1 LSKLVNLRPPSTEL
15 CNCGIL
21 NLVGLGYVGTMSVVA
36 VIVAGGSGLRAGGG
50 LPKQYQLV
58 GGKPVIRWTLEAF
71 LNHPMISKVQTVIG
85 HGHEALFAS
94 ATEGLTFLRAPV
106 SGGGSRQDS
115 CRQGLEA
122 CVDLGATKVLIHDA
136 ARPFLSSD
144 LIGSVISEL
153 DHASAVIPGLPV
165 ADTMKYAPS
174 GMIERT
180 VDRASLWFV
189 QTPQGFRFDAILAAH
204 RMALDAG
211 QTSFTDDAA
220 VAEFAG
226 MKVQIVAGEQKN
238 RKLTTS
244 HDIVEADREH
254 SSQRFQNLP
263 DVRMGQGIDFH
274 IFEKGNAV
282 TLCGVSVPH
291 THKLKGHSDADVALH
306 ALTDAILGSIGEADI
321 GQHFPP
327 SDKQWKGAPSSIFIN
342 KAMDL
347 LAARGGVLSNVDI
360 TILAEAPRIGPHLA
374 AMKQSLAQ
382 LLNLAV
388 DRIAIKATTTE
399 KMGAIGRKEGMSASA
414 IATVRLPL

>member
-1 LSKLVNLRPPSTEL
+1 
-15 CNCGIL
+15 
-21 NLVGLGYVGTMSVVA
+21 MSVVA

-71 LNHPMISKVQTVIG
+71 LGHPLISRVQTVIG
-85 HGHEALFAS
+85 QGHESLFAS
-94 ATEGLTFLRAPV
+94 ATEGLQQLLAPV
-106 SGGGSRQDS
+106 IGGGSRQDS
-115 CRQGLEA
+115 CREGLEA
-122 CVDLGATKVLIHDA
+122 CALMRPSKVLIHDA
-136 ARPFLSSD
+136 ARPFLSPD
-144 LIGSVISEL
+144 LIYSIINEL
-153 DHASAVIPGLPV
+153 DHAVAVIPGLPV

-174 GMIERT
+174 GLIERT

-189 QTPQGFRFDAILAAH
+189 QTPQGFQFEKILGAH
-204 RMALDAG
+204 RSALADG
-211 QTSFTDDAA
+211 RTTFTDDAA
-220 VAEFAG
+220 VAEYAG
-226 MKVQIVAGEQKN
+226 MRVQIVAGEQKN

-244 HDIVEADREH
+244 HDIFEANREH
-254 SSQRFQNLP
+254 SSHRFADLP

-274 IFEKGNAV
+274 VFEKGNAV

-327 SDKQWKGAPSSIFIN
+327 TDKQWKGAPSAIFVA

-347 LAARGGVLSNVDI
+347 LRARGGVLANVDI
-360 TILAEAPRIGPHLA
+360 TILAEAPRVGPHLA
-374 AMKQSLAQ
+374 AMKDALSAMLGI
-382 LLNLAV
+382 AV
-388 DRIAIKATTTE
+388 DRIGIKATTTE

>member
-1 LSKLVNLRPPSTEL
+1 
-15 CNCGIL
+15 
-21 NLVGLGYVGTMSVVA
+21 MSVVA

-71 LNHPMISKVQTVIG
+71 LNHPMVSKVQTVIG
-85 HGHEALFAS
+85 LGHETLFAR
-94 ATEGLTFLRAPV
+94 ATEGLGNLLSPV
-106 SGGGSRQDS
+106 VGGGSRQDS
-115 CRQGLEA
+115 CRAGVEA
-122 CVDLGATKVLIHDA
+122 CVGFEPSKVLIHDA
-136 ARPFLSSD
+136 ARPFLSPD
-144 LIGSVISEL
+144 LISNVIREL
-153 DHASAVIPGLPV
+153 DHAAAVIPGLPV

-189 QTPQGFRFDAILAAH
+189 QTPQGFQFDKILGAH
-204 RMALDAG
+204 RKALIEG

-226 MKVQIVAGEQKN
+226 MRVQIIAGDQKN

-244 HDIVEADREH
+244 HDILEADREH
-254 SSQRFQNLP
+254 STNNYANLP

-274 IFEKGNAV
+274 VFEKGDHV
-282 TLCGVSVPH
+282 WLCGVKIPH

-306 ALTDAILGSIGEADI
+306 AVTDAILGAIGEADI

-327 SDKQWKGAPSSIFIN
+327 SDKQWKGAASSIFIA
-342 KAMDL
+342 KAMEL
-347 LAARGGVLSNVDI
+347 LHARGGVLANVDI
-360 TILAEAPRIGPHLA
+360 TILAEAPRIGPHLT
-374 AMKQSLAQ
+374 AMKESLRDM
-382 LLNLAV
+382 LGLPV

-399 KMGAIGRKEGMSASA
+399 KMGAIGRKEGMSAQA